1 MRVSAI
7 IPAAGLGARFGE
19 IKQFK
24 ILNDRPLWAYAIAPF
39 IKSKLINEII
49 LVVPRTYVNSI
60 KSSKIFNVLSVDK
73 NIKIVE
79 GGSTRRDSVLRGVL
93 ETKKS
98 NNIVCIHDA
107 ARPFI
112 KESFISETI
121 RSCIDFD
128 GAIVAIPSTDTI
140 KIINNEVVIKSLDRE
155 TVWRAQTPQTF
166 QKDKLLNSF
175 NIQSKI
181 KITDESTMMELS
193 GYSIKIIKGT
203 PENFKITSKLDWELA
218 KTKVSDKQR

>member
-49 LVVPRTYVNSI
+49 LVVPRTYVDRI
-60 KSSKIFNVLSVDK
+60 KLSKIFNVLSADK

-112 KESFISETI
+112 KESFIGKTV
-121 RSCIDFD
+121 RSCVDYD

-155 TVWRAQTPQTF
+155 TVWRAQTPQSF
-166 QKDKLLNSF
+166 QKDKLLKSF
-175 NIQSKI
+175 KVQSKI

-193 GYSIKIIKGT
+193 GYSIKIIKGD
-203 PENFKITSKLDWELA
+203 PENFKITSRLDWELA
-218 KTKVSDKQR
+218 KIKVSDK

>member
-1 MRVSAI
+1 MVSAI

-24 ILNDRPLWAYAIAPF
+24 LLNDRPLWAHSIAPF
-39 IKSKLINEII
+39 IKSKLINEIV
-49 LVVPRTYVNSI
+49 LVVPRAYVNKI

-79 GGSTRRDSVLRGVL
+79 GGSTRKDSVLNGVL

-107 ARPFI
+107 ARPFL
-112 KESFISETI
+112 KESFINDTVS
-121 RSCIDFD
+121 SCVDFD

-140 KIINNEVVIKSLDRE
+140 KIVNDGVVIKSLDRE
-155 TVWRAQTPQTF
+155 IVWRAQTPQTF
-166 QKDKLLNSF
+166 RKDKLIKSF
-175 NIQSKI
+175 KVQSEI

-193 GYSIKIIKGT
+193 GYSIKIIKGD
-203 PENFKITSKLDWELA
+203 PENIKITSRFDWELA
-218 KTKVSDKQR
+218 RTKVSDK

>member
-49 LVVPRTYVNSI
+49 LVVPRAYVNRI

-112 KESFISETI
+112 KESFISETV
-121 RSCIDFD
+121 RSCVDYD
-128 GAIVAIPSTDTI
+128 GAIVAIPSVDTI
-140 KIINNEVVIKSLDRE
+140 KIINDEVVIKSLDRE
-155 TVWRAQTPQTF
+155 IVWRAQTPQTF
-166 QKDKLLNSF
+166 QKDKLLKSF
-175 NIQSKI
+175 KIQSKI

-193 GYSIKIIKGT
+193 GYSIKIIKGD

-218 KTKVSDKQR
+218 KNRVGDK

>member
-24 ILNDRPLWAYAIAPF
+24 LLKGRPLWAYTIAPF

-49 LVVPRTYVNSI
+49 LVVPSTYVNRI
-60 KSSKIFNVLSVDK
+60 KSSKMFNALSVDK

-93 ETKKS
+93 ETKKN

-112 KESFISETI
+112 KESFISETV
-121 RSCIDFD
+121 RSCVDYD

-155 TVWRAQTPQTF
+155 TVWRAQTPQSF
-166 QKDKLLNSF
+166 QKDKLLKSF
-175 NIQSKI
+175 KVQSKI

-193 GYSIKIIKGT
+193 GYSIKIINGDI
-203 PENFKITSKLDWELA
+203 ENFKITSRLDWELA
-218 KTKVSDKQR
+218 KTKVRDK

>member
-7 IPAAGLGARFGE
+7 IPAAGSGARFGE

-24 ILNDRPLWAYAIAPF
+24 LLKGRPLWAYAIAPF

-49 LVVPRTYVNSI
+49 LVVPSTYVNRI
-60 KSSKIFNVLSVDK
+60 KSSKMFNVLSVDK

-93 ETKKS
+93 ETKKN

-112 KESFISETI
+112 KESFISKTV
-121 RSCIDFD
+121 RSCVDYD

-155 TVWRAQTPQTF
+155 TVWRAQTPQSF
-166 QKDKLLNSF
+166 QKDKLLKSF
-175 NIQSKI
+175 KVQSKI

-193 GYSIKIIKGT
+193 GYSIKIINGDI
-203 PENFKITSKLDWELA
+203 ENFKITSRLDWELA
-218 KTKVSDKQR
+218 KTKVRDK

>member
-24 ILNDRPLWAYAIAPF
+24 LLKGRPLWAHTIAPF

-49 LVVPRTYVNSI
+49 LVVPSTYVNRI
-60 KSSKIFNVLSVDK
+60 KSSKMFNALSVDK

-93 ETKKS
+93 ETKKN

-112 KESFISETI
+112 KESFISETV
-121 RSCIDFD
+121 RSCVDYD

-155 TVWRAQTPQTF
+155 TVWRAQTPQSF
-166 QKDKLLNSF
+166 QKEKLLKSF
-175 NIQSKI
+175 KVQSKI

-193 GYSIKIIKGT
+193 GYSIKIIKGDI
-203 PENFKITSKLDWELA
+203 ENFKITSRLDWELA
-218 KTKVSDKQR
+218 KTKVRDK

>member
-7 IPAAGLGARFGE
+7 IPAAGSGARFGE

-24 ILNDRPLWAYAIAPF
+24 LLKGRPLWAYTIAPF

-49 LVVPRTYVNSI
+49 LVVPSTYVNRI
-60 KSSKIFNVLSVDK
+60 KSSKMFNVLSVDK

-93 ETKKS
+93 ETKQN

-112 KESFISETI
+112 KESFISKTV
-121 RSCIDFD
+121 RSCVDYD

-155 TVWRAQTPQTF
+155 TVWRAQTPQSF
-166 QKDKLLNSF
+166 QKDKLLKSF
-175 NIQSKI
+175 KVQSKI

-193 GYSIKIIKGT
+193 GYSIKIINGDI
-203 PENFKITSKLDWELA
+203 ENFKITSRLDWELA
-218 KTKVSDKQR
+218 KTKVRDK

>member
-7 IPAAGLGARFGE
+7 IPAAGSGARFGE

-24 ILNDRPLWAYAIAPF
+24 LLKGRPLWAYTIAPF

-49 LVVPRTYVNSI
+49 LVVPSTYVNRI
-60 KSSKIFNVLSVDK
+60 KSSKMFNVLSVDK

-93 ETKKS
+93 ETKKN

-112 KESFISETI
+112 KKSFISETV
-121 RSCIDFD
+121 RSCVDYD

-155 TVWRAQTPQTF
+155 TVWRAQTPQSF
-166 QKDKLLNSF
+166 QKDKLLKSF
-175 NIQSKI
+175 KVQSKI

-193 GYSIKIIKGT
+193 GYSIKIIKGDI
-203 PENFKITSKLDWELA
+203 ENFKITSRLDWELA
-218 KTKVSDKQR
+218 KTKVRDK